1 MLIRGCEPCA
11 TPLNTDTATREI
23 FATTPYDATPM
34 LPTSFNITILKA
46 TVITPDENS
55 PTKAETP
62 SFAQLKSFIID
73 GTHGLKQIVFFFEAK
88 WKQQIAQPTTGESA
102 VASAAPCIPIFSG
115 NISTQSITILNRLL
129 NTVAVIAIDGE
140 PSFLTKALH
149 T

>member
-11 TPLNTDTATREI
+11 TPLNTDTATSEI

-73 GTHGLKQIVFFFEAK
+73 GTHV
-88 WKQQIAQPTTGESA
+88 
-102 VASAAPCIPIFSG
+102 
-115 NISTQSITILNRLL
+115 
-129 NTVAVIAIDGE
+129 
-140 PSFLTKALH
+140 
-149 T
+149 